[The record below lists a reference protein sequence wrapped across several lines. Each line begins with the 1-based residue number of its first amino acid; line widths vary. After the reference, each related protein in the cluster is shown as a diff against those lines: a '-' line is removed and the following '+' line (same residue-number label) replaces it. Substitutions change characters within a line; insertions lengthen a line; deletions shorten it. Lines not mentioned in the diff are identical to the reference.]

1 MQKMQNKMMEI
12 IEMRKSGHKGGIYS
26 CCSANSY
33 VIEAAMERGV
43 ETNSPVLIESTAN
56 QVNQFGGYTDMK
68 PADFIAFVYGIAKKT
83 GFPKDR
89 LILGGDH
96 LGPLIW
102 QDENEAQAM
111 EKSIELLKEYTAAG
125 FTKIH
130 IDTSMR
136 VADDGKNAR
145 LSDKTIARRAAI
157 LCEAAEQAYKELR
170 AKNPDAPEPVYIIGS
185 EVPIPGGAQ
194 ENEST
199 VSVTKPEE
207 FHATFEAFKK
217 TFEAHGLHDAFSRV
231 IGVVVQPGVEF
242 GDASVIGYDREAA
255 HSLTAVL
262 QDYNGIFFEGHST
275 DFQTPEKLKE
285 MVEDG
290 IIILK
295 VGPALTFA
303 MREAVFA
310 LNSIEEEVLF
320 NSGTVLSKFTETLE
334 HAMIKN
340 PNNWKKHYHGN
351 ETQIR
356 FKRKYSFSDRCRYY
370 FPDDI
375 VQRSLGILINNI
387 NSHEI
392 PLNVLE
398 QYLPIQY
405 KHIRDGRLEMKAEA
419 IIKDRVKDTIN
430 DYLYATI

>member
-1 MQKMQNKMMEI
+1 MQNKMMKI
-12 IEMRKSGHKGGIYS
+12 IEMRKAGHKVGIYS

-33 VIEAAMERGV
+33 VLEAAIERGV

-56 QVNQFGGYTDMK
+56 QVNQFGGYTGMK
-68 PADFIAFVYGIAKKT
+68 PADFIAFVYGIAKKIH
-83 GFPKDR
+83 FPHDR

-111 EKSIELLKEYTAAG
+111 EKSKELLKEYTAAG

-136 VADDGKNAR
+136 VADDDKSSR

-170 AKNPDAPEPVYIIGS
+170 AKNPDAPKPVYIIGS

-194 ENEST
+194 ENESS

-207 FHATFEAFKK
+207 LHATFEAFKK
-217 TFEAHGLHDAFSRV
+217 AFEGNGLDDAFSRV
-231 IGVVVQPGVEF
+231 IGIVVQPGVEF

-255 HSLTAVL
+255 HSITIAL
-262 QDYNGIFFEGHST
+262 QDYDGIFFEGHST
-275 DFQTPEKLKE
+275 DYQTPEKLKE

-303 MREAVFA
+303 LRETVFA

-320 NSGTVLSKFTETLE
+320 NSGVVLSKFKETLE
-334 HAMIKN
+334 HAMIEN
-340 PNNWKKHYHGN
+340 PCSWKKYYHGN
-351 ETQIR
+351 ETQIML
-356 FKRKYSFSDRCRYY
+356 KRKYSFSDRCRYY
-370 FPDDI
+370 LPDDM
-375 VQRSLGILINNI
+375 VQKSLGILINNI

-398 QYLPIQY
+398 QYLPVQY
-405 KHIRDGRLEMKAEA
+405 RHIRDGKLAMEAEA
-419 IIKDRVKDTIN
+419 IIKDRIKDTIN
-430 DYLYATI
+430 DYLYATV